1 MNNQSETKNETTE
14 LRDELTKTKNFVDC
28 LLNGANVIIVGLDVQ
43 GNIKLFNEA
52 AERITGYTAS
62 EVTGKNWFDV
72 LVPEKKYPQVI
83 EQFRKF
89 QNNHGIIKF
98 FENPLLTKNG
108 EEKVISWQNTEW
120 TEDGQKIGT
129 ISFGIDITDR
139 ILIEN
144 DLREQKRVFTTLVEN
159 LPGIIYRC
167 NNDENW
173 TMEYISSACEKL
185 TGYNH
190 NEIIGNRKVSFSDL
204 IHPEDR
210 EKVWYDVQEALS
222 KKIPFQLNYRI
233 VDREGKVKWVSEQ
246 GKGVFDEDGKLT
258 ALEGF
263 ITDETEKRKA
273 EADLFI
279 QREYFRQLFENS
291 PLAIAML
298 NADDIVINVNKAFEE
313 LFHYKREE
321 VIGKYLN
328 PFIAPEGLEEEATH
342 LSNKVLDNEI
352 VFTESKRKRKD
363 GTLVDVSILGYSVLY
378 KGERIGIYGVYS
390 DISEQKKMIELL
402 RNEKERAEEM
412 VRLKSSFLLNMSH
425 EIRTPMNSIMG
436 FSDILHAELQEMDN
450 ESLIDF
456 AISIKDSAERLM
468 NLINNILEISQIEAS
483 RKVMEILPYSLLSLV
498 EPTVNNFLRFA
509 EQKGLALEIECINDK
524 MVLVDPMRFEQPL
537 RNIIDN
543 AIKFTKRGSVR
554 IVLDA
559 AVDSKNEPCG
569 EIKVIDTGI
578 GISKEFLP
586 KIFNDFEQE
595 SAGLDRRFEGAGLGL
610 TLTKKLI
617 DLMNGEIQVESE
629 LGKGT
634 TVKIHLPLA

>member
-1 MNNQSETKNETTE
+1 MNDQSKTKNETAE

-52 AERITGYTAS
+52 AEHITGYESSDVA
-62 EVTGKNWFDV
+62 GKNWFEV
-72 LVPEKKYPQVI
+72 LVPEKKYPQVT
-83 EQFRKF
+83 ELFEKF
-89 QNNHGIIKF
+89 QNNQGLTKYY
-98 FENPLLTKNG
+98 ENPVLTKNG
-108 EEKVISWQNTEW
+108 EERIISWQNTEW
-120 TEDGQKIGT
+120 TEDGQIIGT

-139 ILIEN
+139 IVIEN

-167 NNDENW
+167 SNDENW

-185 TGYNH
+185 TGYKPD
-190 NEIIGNRKVSFSDL
+190 EIIGNRKVSFSDL

-210 EKVWYDVQEALS
+210 EKVWNDVQEALS

-233 VDREGKVKWVSEQ
+233 VDREGNVKWVSEQ
-246 GKGVFDEDGKLT
+246 GKGVFDEDGNLT

-263 ITDETEKRKA
+263 INDETEKRKA

-279 QREYFRQLFENS
+279 QREYFKQLFENS

-298 NADDIVINVNKAFEE
+298 NSEDIVINVNKAFEE
-313 LFHYKREE
+313 LFHYKRAE
-321 VIGKYLN
+321 VIGKFLN

-352 VFTESKRKRKD
+352 VIAESKRKRKD
-363 GTLVDVSILGYSVLY
+363 GTLVDVLILGYSVLY
-378 KGERIGIYGVYS
+378 EGERIGIYGVYR

-412 VRLKSSFLLNMSH
+412 VRLKSNFLLNMSH

-436 FSDILHAELQEMDN
+436 FSDILHTELRELDN

-483 RKVMEILPYSLLSLV
+483 KKIMEILPYTLLSLV

-509 EQKGLALEIECINDK
+509 DQKGLTLEIECINDK
-524 MVLVDPMRFEQPL
+524 MVLVDPIRFEQPL
-537 RNIIDN
+537 RNVIDN
-543 AIKFTKRGSVR
+543 AVKFTKRGSVR

-595 SAGLDRRFEGAGLGL
+595 SSGLDRRFEGAGLGL

-617 DLMNGEIQVESE
+617 ELMNGEIQVESE

>member
-1 MNNQSETKNETTE
+1 MNTKSEAKSEATE
-14 LRDELTKTKNFVDC
+14 LRDELAKTKNFVDC
-28 LLNGANVIIVGLDVQ
+28 LLNNANVIIIGLDVQ

-52 AERITGYTAS
+52 AEQITGFRAS
-62 EVTGKNWFDV
+62 EITGKNWFDT
-72 LVPEKKYPQVI
+72 LVPKQKYPQVT
-83 EQFRKF
+83 ELFRKF
-89 QNNHGIIKF
+89 QNNHGIVKF
-98 FENPLLTKNG
+98 FENPVLTKNG
-108 EEKVISWQNTEW
+108 EERVISWQNTEW
-120 TEDGQKIGT
+120 TEDGQIIGT

-185 TGYNH
+185 TGYKH
-190 NEIIGNRKVSFSDL
+190 DEIIGNRKVSFSDL

-210 EKVWYDVQEALS
+210 EKVWNDVQDALS
-222 KKIPFQLNYRI
+222 KKNPFQLNYRI
-233 VDREGKVKWVSEQ
+233 VNREKDVKWVSEQ
-246 GKGVFDEDGKLT
+246 GRGVFDEDGKLT

-279 QREYFRQLFENS
+279 QREYFKQLFENS

-298 NADDIVINVNKAFEE
+298 NSEDIVINVNKAFEE
-313 LFHYKREE
+313 LFYYKRAE
-321 VIGKYLN
+321 VIGKFLN

-352 VFTESKRKRKD
+352 VFAESKRKRKD
-363 GTLVDVSILGYSVLY
+363 GTFVDVSILGYSVLY
-378 KGERIGIYGVYS
+378 EGERIGIYGVYR

-436 FSDILHAELQEMDN
+436 FSDILHAELRELDN
-450 ESLIDF
+450 DSLTDF

-483 RKVMEILPYSLLSLV
+483 KKIMEILPYTLLSLV
-498 EPTVNNFLRFA
+498 EPTVNNFRRFA
-509 EQKGLALEIECINDK
+509 DQKGLALEIECISDK
-524 MVLVDPMRFEQPL
+524 MVLVDPIRFEQPL
-537 RNIIDN
+537 RNVIDN
-543 AIKFTKRGSVR
+543 AVKFTKRGSVK
-554 IVLDA
+554 IVLDEG
-559 AVDSKNEPCG
+559 VNSLNERCG
-569 EIKVIDTGI
+569 EIKIIDTGV
-578 GISKEFLP
+578 GISNNFFP

-610 TLTKKLI
+610 TLAKKLI
-617 DLMNGEIQVESE
+617 ELMNGEIQVESE

-634 TVKIHLPLA
+634 IVKIHLPLV